1 MNYKALYEKQK
12 ELYQHALRIPRSLG
26 EWDAGM
32 MTWKDK
38 RFKLESEIK
47 DLESE
52 PDKQLYLLARLIA
65 ELHALTPSEPE
76 DELRVSLEK
85 AFDAGHESGS
95 AAEFHGG
102 HAIHE
107 PDFEEWYNAY
117 LKSKIN
123 TNN

>member
-76 DELRVSLEK
+76 DELREDLKQYMTNLLYAAANEGPTMGNPQ
-85 AFDAGHESGS
+85 FDKWVDEQLDG
-95 AAEFHGG
+95 
-102 HAIHE
+102 I
-107 PDFEEWYNAY
+107 DAY
-117 LKSKIN
+117 LKSLKP
-123 TNN
+123 